1 MCIRDR
7 TCFVQLKS
15 VLLIF
20 SYVLD
25 LLWNSPD
32 LCFHFSSAR
41 WILHNW
47 FLVSYTVSVTVSAVV
62 VLFRFVMTSS
72 LAPQIGD
79 AAQLAEC
86 WTGTLLMQVRFPGAA
101 RDFSSRVNFQCRLSY
116 GVCTTPC
123 EIACINIWVHFK
135 DFAVHGRVQWIMET
149 LKHTAC
155 TTGWVHNSVAAGP
168 PRGKQPEFPIREISL
183 GQYRCKM

>member
-1 MCIRDR
+1 MHIL

-62 VLFRFVMTSS
+62 VLFRFVTTSS

-86 WTGTLLMQVRFPGAA
+86 
-101 RDFSSRVNFQCRLSY
+101 
-116 GVCTTPC
+116 
-123 EIACINIWVHFK
+123 
-135 DFAVHGRVQWIMET
+135 
-149 LKHTAC
+149 
-155 TTGWVHNSVAAGP
+155 
-168 PRGKQPEFPIREISL
+168 
-183 GQYRCKM
+183 